1 MLAEL
6 AERLEESNKEN
17 SLQIIRSFNDVGEV
31 LLEEQMR
38 TTDVIEQGN
47 VSSDATATNV
57 LDFTRNMEETSGE
70 GDEDIGSNVLDL
82 AREMMQENSEEFVGP
97 PRPSEDP
104 VVLAVN
110 RVTEAIMSLREVFV
124 GMVEAQARDDLQD
137 NENARE
143 EDDDGGEE
151 SGGMLRD
158 SFSAGKKD
166 PFGIKKKFMSIKGSI
181 MRRVAGLMKI
191 AGSISGLFGGLF
203 KVVTGVFGRIFGIVT
218 GIVMGIDQ
226 AIKNIMNMEGDLLDK
241 VYAGIFGFIEGF
253 SKIITVPL
261 DWLKTAVAW
270 VAEALG
276 FEDFANMLNSFS
288 IAEEFGKLMDKMLG
302 FVLGVKDFVIS
313 KGGGLISSGL
323 RMLGFDESAESVDNF
338 VAESTETS
346 AEDRVAN
353 MRAKDDGKFGSGYK
367 AAGNAA
373 AEAIE
378 KSRSSSAMTDE
389 LVNQTT
395 PLGSGPPQVINN
407 YTSAPTSVNTQNN
420 IDQSGSQ
427 NVSPPVAANSSQSDA
442 WAM

>member
-57 LDFTRNMEETSGE
+57 LEFTRNAEETIGL
-70 GDEDIGSNVLDL
+70 DEDAAD
-82 AREMMQENSEEFVGP
+82 AREN
-97 PRPSEDP
+97 P
-104 VVLAVN
+104 VVEAVN
-110 RVTEAIMSLREVFV
+110 KVTDAVLSLREVFV
-124 GMVEAQARDDLQD
+124 GMAEAQAREDLQD
-137 NENARE
+137 Q
-143 EDDDGGEE
+143 EDANE
-151 SGGMLRD
+151 SGGDPER
-158 SFSAGKKD
+158 SNQTSVNSEAFAAGKND
-166 PFGIKKKFMSIKGSI
+166 PFGFKKRFTGIKRAIQS
-181 MRRVAGLMKI
+181 RVLGLLTMAGRITGVFTGMFRL
-191 AGSISGLFGGLF
+191 
-203 KVVTGVFGRIFGIVT
+203 VTGVFGRIFAVVT
-218 GIVMGIDQ
+218 GIVMGVDQ
-226 AIKNIMNMEGDLLDK
+226 GIKDFTNMEGDLLDK
-241 VYAGIFGFIEGF
+241 IYTGIFGFIRGF

-270 VAEALG
+270 VSEALG
-276 FEDFANMLNSFS
+276 FEDFAAMLNSFS
-288 IAEEFGKLMDKMLG
+288 ITEEFGKLMDKILG

-313 KGGGLISSGL
+313 KGGGIVSSGL
-323 RMLGFDESAESVDNF
+323 RMLGFDESADKVDNF

-346 AEDRVAN
+346 AEQRVAA
-353 MRAKDDGKFGSGYK
+353 MREKDDGKFGTGLK
-367 AAGNAA
+367 TGAD
-373 AEAIE
+373 AIE
-378 KSRSSSAMTDE
+378 KSRSSSAMTEE

-427 NVSPPVAANSSQSDA
+427 NVSSPVASNSSQTDA

>member
-1 MLAEL
+1 MLAEF

-57 LDFTRNMEETSGE
+57 LDFTRNMEETSE
-70 GDEDIGSNVLDL
+70 
-82 AREMMQENSEEFVGP
+82 QFVGP

-110 RVTEAIMSLREVFV
+110 RVTEAVMSLREVFV
-124 GMVEAQARDDLQD
+124 GMVEAQAREELQD
-137 NENARE
+137 Q
-143 EDDDGGEE
+143 EDASE
-151 SGGMLRD
+151 SGGDPER
-158 SFSAGKKD
+158 SNQTSVYSEAFAAGKKD
-166 PFGIKKKFMSIKGSI
+166 PFGFKKRFAGIKRAIQS
-181 MRRVAGLMKI
+181 RVLGLLTI
-191 AGSISGLFGGLF
+191 AGRITGVFTGMF
-203 KVVTGVFGRIFGIVT
+203 KLVTGVFGRIFAVVT

-226 AIKNIMNMEGDLLDK
+226 GIKDFTNMEGDLVDK
-241 VYAGIFGFIEGF
+241 IYTGIFGFIRGF
-253 SKIITVPL
+253 SKIFTVPL

-270 VAEALG
+270 ISEALG
-276 FEDFANMLNSFS
+276 FEDFAATLNSFS
-288 IAEEFGKLMDKMLG
+288 ITEEFGKLMDKILG

-313 KGGGLISSGL
+313 KGGGIVSSGL
-323 RMLGFDESAESVDNF
+323 RRLGADGLADKVDNF

-353 MRAKDDGKFGSGYK
+353 MRAKDDGKLGSGYK
-367 AAGNAA
+367 AAAD
-373 AEAIE
+373 AIE
-378 KSRSSSAMTDE
+378 RSRSSSAMTDE

-427 NVSPPVAANSSQSDA
+427 NVSPPVASNSSQTDA

>member
-57 LDFTRNMEETSGE
+57 LDFTRNAEGEENTE
-70 GDEDIGSNVLDL
+70 
-82 AREMMQENSEEFVGP
+82 SEE
-97 PRPSEDP
+97 RRDNP
-104 VVLAVN
+104 VVEAVN
-110 RVTEAIMSLREVFV
+110 RVTEAVMSLREVFV
-124 GMVEAQARDDLQD
+124 GMAEQQARDDLQD

-143 EDDDGGEE
+143 EDDGGDEE

-158 SFSAGKKD
+158 SFRAGRKD

-181 MRRVAGLMKI
+181 MRRVSGLMRI
-191 AGSISGLFGGLF
+191 AGSMTGLFGGLF
-203 KVVTGVFGRIFGIVT
+203 KIVTGVFGRIFAVVT

-226 AIKNIMNMEGDLLDK
+226 GIKDFTNMEGDLLDK
-241 VYAGIFGFIEGF
+241 IFSGIFGFIRGF

-270 VAEALG
+270 VSEALG
-276 FEDFANMLNSFS
+276 FEDFAATLNSFS
-288 IAEEFGKLMDKMLG
+288 ITEEFGKLMDKMLG

-313 KGGGLISSGL
+313 KGGGIVSTGL
-323 RMLGFDESAESVDNF
+323 RALGADGLADKVDNF

-346 AEDRVAN
+346 AEQRVAA
-353 MRAKDDGKFGSGYK
+353 MREKDDGKLGTGLKTGVK
-367 AAGNAA
+367 AASA
-373 AEAIE
+373 AIE

-420 IDQSGSQ
+420 IDQSGPQS
-427 NVSPPVAANSSQSDA
+427 VASPVAGNSSQTDA